1 MWPLQKMGNVFGSQV
16 ETDSGDI
23 RNKEILEA
31 RKRYLDEQFKLDDEK
46 EFGNAKPDPSG
57 ITVIFVSYFDIFKFL
72 FLYTAATN
80 KVTKGS

>member
-23 RNKEILEA
+23 RNKDILEA

-46 EFGNAKPDPSG
+46 EFGNAKPNPSG
-57 ITVIFVSYFDIFKFL
+57 NTGH
-72 FLYTAATN
+72 FLYLILTFLSFYFYTLP
-80 KVTKGS
+80 